1 MRRFAFAC
9 VVLVAL
15 RCGNDAAQPDHQ
27 AEWRTVLDQKKAAA
41 APGATNA
48 HKQLYADSLRAFVV
62 KHPNHSRAREV
73 WIRMQLE
80 FAGDLAAMG
89 RYQDAIRLYSS
100 ILTHDPANDVA
111 RRGMAL
117 AADRLAVT
125 HAKLL
130 ALAKG
135 MSQHEVASL
144 LGKPLP
150 GWSVRRE
157 RGEATMEAWYYR
169 TRDGGIAG
177 VYFRDGKVL
186 AAEESSD
193 ARVGRLGS

>member
-1 MRRFAFAC
+1 MRRFALAC

-41 APGATNA
+41 APGATTDR
-48 HKQLYADSLRAFVV
+48 KQVYADSLRAFVV
-62 KHPNHSRAREV
+62 KHPNHNRAREV

-80 FAGDLAAMG
+80 FADDLGAMG
-89 RYQDAIRLYSS
+89 RYQDAIRLYTSV
-100 ILTHDPANDVA
+100 LAHDPTNEDAQ
-111 RRGMAL
+111 RGMAV

-125 HAKLL
+125 RAKLL

-169 TRDGGIAG
+169 TREGGIAG

-186 AAEESSD
+186 AAEESSN
-193 ARVGRLGS
+193 ARMGRLGS